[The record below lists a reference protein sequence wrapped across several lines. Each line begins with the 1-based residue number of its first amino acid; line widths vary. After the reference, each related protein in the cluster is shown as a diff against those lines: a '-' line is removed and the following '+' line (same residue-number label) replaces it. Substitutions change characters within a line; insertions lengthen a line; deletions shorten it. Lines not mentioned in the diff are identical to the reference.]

1 MKENKE
7 GRTVN
12 ILNCHCKETLII
24 DTFHVTEEREAMHMH
39 VLCFL
44 CTHTKPN
51 LLTTVR
57 EKFRGSECR

>member
-51 LLTTVR
+51 LL
-57 EKFRGSECR
+57 